1 MVNSMKYRN
10 FEKLGIHTSLLGF
23 GCMRFP
29 LDKDGNIDEARSMEM
44 LDTAYQDGVNYYDT
58 AYVYHGGK
66 SEEFTGRFLEKYD
79 RSTYYLAT
87 KLPIWD
93 VNSVADAKRI
103 FEDQLSRLNKSYID
117 FYLLHSFNRGS
128 FDRMVSLGILEYMD
142 QLKAEGKIRYLGFSF
157 HDDYEAFEY
166 IMRFRDWDFCQ
177 IQLNYMDAELQAGLK
192 GYHLAADLGV
202 PIIVMEPVKGGSIA
216 KLPLNAVPVFE
227 AIHQGKTPAS
237 WAIRWVAS
245 LPNVKVILSGMSD
258 MEQVKDNLDTVNNFL
273 PLNEEEYNAINT
285 VADILRHRVKNGCT
299 GCSYCMPCPAGVDIP
314 RSFSLWNDFGRYEN
328 HGEMKWQWT
337 FNFDESKKAKNCI
350 ECGQC
355 EEACPQKLSIR
366 EDLKIVQLEFD
377 AIVKTT

>member
-1 MVNSMKYRN
+1 MEYRD

-29 LDKDGNIDEARSMEM
+29 LDKEGNIDEVRSMEM
-44 LDTAYQDGVNYYDT
+44 LETAYQNGVNYYDT

-66 SEEFTGRFLEKYD
+66 SEEFTGRFLDKKD

-117 FYLLHSFNRGS
+117 FYLLHSFNREG
-128 FDRMVSLGILEYMD
+128 FERMVRLGILEYMD
-142 QLKAEGKIRYLGFSF
+142 QLKVEGKIRYLGFSF
-157 HDDYEAFEY
+157 HDDYDAFEY
-166 IMRFRDWDFCQ
+166 IVRFRDWDFCQ
-177 IQLNYMDAELQAGLK
+177 IQLNYMDAELQAGIK
-192 GYHLAADLGV
+192 GYHLAAELEV
-202 PIIVMEPVKGGSIA
+202 PVIVMEPVKGGSIA
-216 KLPLNAVPVFE
+216 KLPSNAVPIFD
-227 AIHQGKTPAS
+227 AIHPGKTPSS

-245 LPNVKVILSGMSD
+245 LPYVKVILSGMSD
-258 MEQVKDNLDTVNNFL
+258 IEQVQDNLDTVNNFQ
-273 PLNEEEYNAINT
+273 PLNEAEYRAIET

-314 RSFSLWNDFGRYEN
+314 RSFSLWNDYGRYEN
-328 HGEMKWQWT
+328 REEMRWQWT
-337 FNFDESKKAKNCI
+337 FNFDDIKKAKNCI

-355 EEACPQKLSIR
+355 EDACPQKLSIR
-366 EDLKIVQLEFD
+366 DDLKRVQLEFD
-377 AIVKTT
+377 EIIEHI